1 MQLVPVGF
9 DASGVRKSWYD
20 ASSFSGHELQYN
32 RIYRAEDKREESFS
46 YNERRDKHEPL
57 TPSQIIKSDI
67 VIQSQSGTFW
77 GNMNGNGITNI

>member
-9 DASGVRKSWYD
+9 DASGVIEPGYD

-57 TPSQIIKSDI
+57 TPHPSIISDI

-77 GNMNGNGITNI
+77 G